1 MKKKDFHMKKITL
14 AAAATL
20 SLSVFAQA
28 PTSEEIKKINQ
39 RLDELETENFTRN
52 FKLSGYMWN
61 VYESYNEKSK
71 NPDGSKND
79 DQNVNTIGTIIGINV
94 DFNIHE
100 QLKFYS
106 TIGMSKYW
114 QSEDRA
120 GVAGNGSGSK
130 DPEARH
136 WEASEQ
142 GSYGFRSSTA
152 RFDRGYLQYTFKD
165 PRFNLAIGRFP
176 TNMGLPI
183 NQLDGL
189 DRTGTYPRLAY
200 NAIFDGIAG
209 TANLS
214 NYLPSGQT
222 FIARAFYTPNIFV
235 AERQNNAQQNGQ
247 NQNPQSES
255 NQVHSNQPLG
265 ALLLEYETR
274 NLGIAK
280 VVKLH
285 QFTNYYTNF
294 YSPGY
299 SGDYLGSLGS
309 STFLGFEGI
318 AGTGLNFSG
327 SYLKTDTWE
336 ERGDKNHYL
345 SDAFL
350 WNTNYNFS
358 NGQVLGVEYMTTDKQ
373 YYLDEWT
380 NIYTSDFYR
389 SARMRGFHVF
399 WSMPVVDNVRLRLGM
414 FDYETKADASFETPK
429 RDVQSF
435 YAALRANF

>member
-1 MKKKDFHMKKITL
+1 MKNKDIKMKKMTL
-14 AAAATL
+14 AAVATM
-20 SLSVFAQA
+20 SLSAFAQT
-28 PTSEEIKKINQ
+28 PTNEDLKKINA
-39 RLDELETENFTRN
+39 RLEELETESYTRN

-61 VYESYNEKSK
+61 IYESYNESSK
-71 NPDGSKND
+71 MADGTKND
-79 DQNVNTIGTIIGINV
+79 DQNVNTIGTLIGINI

-114 QSEDRA
+114 QTDDRP
-120 GVAGNGSGSK
+120 GVAGNGSSSK
-130 DPEARH
+130 DPESRH

-142 GSYGFRSSTA
+142 GSYGFRSSVA

-200 NAIFDGIAG
+200 NAIFDGIAA

-214 NYLPSGQT
+214 SSLPTGQS
-222 FIARAFYTPNIFV
+222 FIARVFYTPNIFV
-235 AERQNNAQQNGQ
+235 ADRQNNAQQNGQ
-247 NQNPQSES
+247 NQTPTSES

-265 ALLLEYETR
+265 AALLEYENR
-274 NLGIAK
+274 NLGFVK
-280 VVKLH
+280 NFKLH

-294 YSPGY
+294 YSPAYG
-299 SGDYLGSLGS
+299 GDYLRSLGS

-318 AGTGLNFSG
+318 AGTGLNLSG

-336 ERGDKNHYL
+336 EKDKGRYF

-350 WNTNYNFS
+350 WNANYNFT
-358 NGQVLGVEYMTTDKQ
+358 NGHVIGGEYMTTDKQ
-373 YYLDEWT
+373 FYLDEWT

-389 SARMRGFHVF
+389 AARMRGYHLF
-399 WSMPVVDNVRLRLGM
+399 WSLPVVDNVRLRLGM
-414 FDYETKADASFETPK
+414 FDYKTKADGSFETPK

-435 YAALRANF
+435 YAALRATF